1 MISIRTRSRAKRES
15 IDFRQRDPTKWLVLL
30 AATLATLLTL
40 SLIDRYL

>member
-15 IDFRQRDPTKWLVLL
+15 IDYRQRDPTKWLVLI
-30 AATLATLLTL
+30 ATTLATLLAL